1 MKINIKR
8 QTQRK
13 STFKGLVPCS
23 TTLNFGQSTPIFT
36 KELVPNTQITINVK
50 NFVRTAVMSLPTFG
64 DYKLLTHAVF
74 VPYASLYK
82 PFDSFLS
89 ATKYNTGTPYTPTQV
104 PVLQPMTL
112 LSALELDSYGGCIHL
127 IKQVSQANQMPDDST
142 PWQIVPNSETSKV
155 NSYFKT
161 EFVGNPSN
169 YTSTYNVPDFI
180 LGNHY
185 ETGSKITTRYAITF
199 SEQAKYLMRILNGLG
214 YSFSESGYLSALPL
228 LAITK
233 SMFDIFSPQQTD
245 TENTPFESTYLYRLI
260 MSKMIGGN
268 GYILSK
274 DDMVELFKMLL
285 DNTFYIND
293 DFIAM
298 HSLNPA
304 ITQNESVSLPLNDTV
319 SVSQSVPAGKSELQ
333 TSLVDPNYITSDRL
347 KSIFRI
353 GSLIKANTQIAGRL
367 KEFMRSRF
375 GSSVG
380 DNHDSIIVKTLLTDI
395 DVSDIFATASTSG
408 ETSSILGEYGGRAIG
423 KGDGIIKFDS
433 NCFGIFMVLCTIIQ
447 RRHYFSGV
455 NPDLLH
461 RQKDEFYNPSFDSLG
476 YSISPKAVLNGG
488 RNCAIDNTI
497 STSFG
502 YKPRYLEYKFFKPI
516 VAGDFNRPSQRN
528 TLDAFIG
535 SAYPNLT
542 LTPVY
547 SKNINKPAFRAQ
559 LYNYNNIFYEHED
572 IKVIGDDVNSPYYTA
587 ISDPFIVHS
596 LLDITMHA
604 PMLSVG
610 DSFETN
616 EDGKDTIQVD
626 KA

>member
-8 QTQRK
+8 QSQPK

-36 KELVPNTQITINVK
+36 KELVPNTQITIDVK
-50 NFVRTAVMSLPTFG
+50 NFVRTAVMALPTFG

-89 ATKYNTGTPYTPTQV
+89 ATKYNTGSPYIPTQV

-112 LSALELDSYGGCIHL
+112 LSALEVDNYAGCIHL
-127 IKQVSQANQMPDDST
+127 IKQVVNGVQIPDDST
-142 PWQIVPNSETSKV
+142 PWQVVPHTETASI
-155 NSYFKT
+155 NNYFKT
-161 EFVGNPSN
+161 SFVGNPQN
-169 YTSTYNVPDFI
+169 YTSDYNVPDFI
-180 LGNHY
+180 LGSHY
-185 ETGSKITTRYAITF
+185 DSNKTTRYAITF

-214 YSFSESGYLSALPL
+214 YSFSDTGYLSALPL

-260 MSKMIGGN
+260 MSKMIGAN
-268 GYILSK
+268 GYVLTK
-274 DDMVELFKMLL
+274 DDLIELFKMLL
-285 DNTFYIND
+285 DNTYYIND
-293 DFIAM
+293 DFIAL
-298 HSLNPA
+298 HSLNTTT
-304 ITQNESVSLPLNDTV
+304 TQSEALNLISSNSASTNQTIK
-319 SVSQSVPAGKSELQ
+319 SSSQDLQ
-333 TSLVDPNYITSDRL
+333 TNFSNSDVVTSDRL

-395 DVSDIFATASTSG
+395 EVSDIFATASTSG

-423 KGDGIIKFDS
+423 KGDGLIKFDS
-433 NCFGIFMVLCTIIQ
+433 NCFGIFMVICTIIQ
-447 RRHYFSGV
+447 RRHYFSGI

-461 RQKDEFYNPSFDSLG
+461 RQKDEFYNPIFDSLG
-476 YSISPKAVLNGG
+476 YSMSPKAILNGG
-488 RNCAIDNTI
+488 RNCVIDNTI

-502 YKPRYLEYKFFKPI
+502 FKPRYLEYKFFKPI

-535 SAYPNLT
+535 SAYPNNT
-542 LTPVY
+542 LSPVY

-559 LYNYNNIFYEHED
+559 LYNYNHIFYEHED

-587 ISDPFIVHS
+587 IPDPFIVHT
-596 LLDITMHA
+596 LLNITMHS
-604 PMLSVG
+604 PMISVG

-616 EDGKDTIQVD
+616 EHGKNTIAVD

>member
-1 MKINIKR
+1 MKINIKK
-8 QTQRK
+8 QSQPK
-13 STFKGLVPCS
+13 STFKGLIPCS

-36 KELVPNTQITINVK
+36 KELVPNTQITIDVK
-50 NFVRTAVMSLPTFG
+50 NFVRTAVMALPTFG

-82 PFDSFLS
+82 PFDSLLS

-112 LSALELDSYGGCIHL
+112 LSALEVDSYGGCIHL
-127 IKQVSQANQMPDDST
+127 IKQVAQGHVVPDST
-142 PWQIVPNSETSKV
+142 PWQIVPNTETSQV
-155 NSYFKT
+155 NSYFQT
-161 EFVGNPSN
+161 SFVGNPAN
-169 YTSTYNVPDFI
+169 YSSTHNVPDFL
-180 LGNHY
+180 LGSHY
-185 ETGSKITTRYAITF
+185 DSGTSKTTNYAITF

-214 YSFSESGYLSALPL
+214 YSFSDTGYLSALPL

-268 GYILSK
+268 GYVMSK
-274 DDMVELFKMLL
+274 DDMIELFKMLL
-285 DNTFYIND
+285 DNTYYIND

-298 HSLNPA
+298 HSLNTATTQTESITLPYGNYN
-304 ITQNESVSLPLNDTV
+304 ITQNSVSNTN
-319 SVSQSVPAGKSELQ
+319 ELQ
-333 TSLVDPNYITSDRL
+333 KDFADDIHLTSDRL
-347 KSIFRI
+347 KSIFRL

-367 KEFMRSRF
+367 KEFLRSRF

-380 DNHDSIIVKTLLTDI
+380 DNHDSIIVKTFLTDI

-423 KGDGIIKFDS
+423 KGDGLIKFDT
-433 NCFGIFMVLCTIIQ
+433 NCFGIFMILCTIIQ
-447 RRHYFSGV
+447 RRHYFSGL

-461 RQKDEFYNPSFDSLG
+461 RQKDEFYNPIFDSLG
-476 YSISPKAVLNGG
+476 YSISPKAILNGG
-488 RNCAIDNTI
+488 RNCAIDNII

-535 SAYPNLT
+535 SAYPNNT

-547 SKNINKPAFRAQ
+547 SKNINKPAFRTQ
-559 LYNYNNIFYEHED
+559 LYNYNNIFYEHEEV
-572 IKVIGDDVNSPYYTA
+572 KVIGDDVNSPYYTA
-587 ISDPFIVHS
+587 ISDPFIVHT
-596 LLDITMHA
+596 LLNVTMHA

-616 EDGKDTIQVD
+616 EDGKNTIQVE